1 MASKSIV
8 DYLKSQGKDSSFSYR
23 SQLAKQ
29 YGITNYKGT
38 AEQNTKLLNYI
49 QSANKNNTKPIYTKP
64 VKVAPITNTK
74 PVKVAPITN
83 IATKPVQQKI
93 DQKTLQELSIRAL
106 NGDINAQNKLKQMGV
121 KQLTGQALWK
131 GYDPSNLQTWTKAW
145 KQYLQDNPYS
155 EYTKNQEM
163 QRFKLYTEKLKR
175 GEPISPEYLE
185 WYRNTAKKWNLQYQ
199 DYSNPLVQAMDSF
212 ETNTNNYL
220 DEMKKKYEEY
230 LNALNREREDL
241 LNMFRQREQQSLEA
255 QDVAL
260 NDALRQADDMS
271 FQRFIELQQ
280 QFADRG
286 IGDSGIAQDAYL
298 RSQMATNQAYQ
309 DAFARAAQNKAQI
322 QNEIAKQLADIQSSY
337 TDKIGSLNIDLTDKT
352 YKTKTELAERLSSIK
367 QAISEQDAKSA
378 AELLARQDERDKFLT
393 QQTGIVY
400 IDGKPLKD
408 SKGNPV
414 YTVDYQALL
423 EKQRH
428 NKAKEN
434 IDLTKA
440 KLNYSAD
447 LTKAQLNYSA
457 EIQKITANTKVA
469 LEKLK
474 VAQKELDLNVQKAKN
489 AMEVA
494 QAKLEIASKNAQT
507 NEMKARLSGLKAQ
520 LNALQK
526 QIKGKPT
533 KEQKKKLN
541 AIMNQI
547 SELVSGK

>member
-1 MASKSIV
+1 MAWKSIV

-49 QSANKNNTKPIYTKP
+49 QSANKNNTKPTYTNP
-64 VKVAPITNTK
+64 VKVAPITN
-74 PVKVAPITN
+74 V
-83 IATKPVQQKI
+83 ATKPVQQKV

-106 NGDINAQNKLKQMGV
+106 NGDINAQNKLKQLGA
-121 KQLTGQALWK
+121 KTLTGQSLWK
-131 GYDPSNLQTWTKAW
+131 DYDPSKLQPWTKAW

-163 QRFKLYTEKLKR
+163 QRFNLYTEKLKR
-175 GEPISPEYLE
+175 GEPINPEYLE
-185 WYRNTAKKWNLQYQ
+185 WYKNTAKKWNLQYQ
-199 DYSNPLVQAMDSF
+199 DYTNPLVQAMDSF
-212 ETNTNNYL
+212 ETNTNSYL
-220 DEMKKKYEEY
+220 DEMRKKYEEY
-230 LNALNREREDL
+230 LNALNKEREDL
-241 LNMFRQREQQSLEA
+241 INMFRQREQQSLEA

-260 NDALRQADDMS
+260 NDALRQADDIS

-280 QFADRG
+280 QMADRG

-298 RSQMATNQAYQ
+298 RSQIATNQAYQ

-378 AELLARQDERDKFLT
+378 AELLARQDDRDKFLT

-414 YTVDYQALL
+414 YTIDYKKLL

-428 NKAKEN
+428 NKATEN

-440 KLNYSAD
+440 KLNYSA
-447 LTKAQLNYSA
+447 
-457 EIQKITANTKVA
+457 EIQKITANTQVA
-469 LEKLK
+469 LEKLRL
-474 VAQKELDLNVQKAKN
+474 AQRELDLNVQKAKT
-489 AMEVA
+489 AMEEA

-507 NEMKARLSGLKAQ
+507 NEIKVRLDGLKAQ
-520 LNALQK
+520 LSALQK

-533 KEQKKKLN
+533 KKQKKKLN
-541 AIMNQI
+541 EIMNQI
-547 SELVSGK
+547 SELISGK

>member
-1 MASKSIV
+1 MARKSIV

-49 QSANKNNTKPIYTKP
+49 QSANKNNTKPTYTNP
-64 VKVAPITNTK
+64 VKVTPITN
-74 PVKVAPITN
+74 V
-83 IATKPVQQKI
+83 ATKPVQQKV

-106 NGDINAQNKLKQMGV
+106 NGDINAQNKLKQMGA
-121 KQLTGQALWK
+121 KQLTGQTLWK
-131 GYDPSNLQTWTKAW
+131 GYDPSNLQPWTKAW

-163 QRFKLYTEKLKR
+163 QRFKLYTERLKR
-175 GEPISPEYLE
+175 GEPMNPEHLE

-199 DYSNPLVQAMDSF
+199 DYSNPLVQAMGSF
-212 ETNTNNYL
+212 ETDTNSYL
-220 DEMKKKYEEY
+220 NEMRKNYEEY
-230 LNALNREREDL
+230 LNALNKEREDL
-241 LNMFRQREQQSLEA
+241 LNMFRQREQQALEA

-280 QFADRG
+280 QMADRG

-309 DAFARAAQNKAQI
+309 DAFAKSAQNKAQI
-322 QNEIAKQLADIQSSY
+322 QNEIAKQLADIKSSY
-337 TDKIGSLNIDLTDKT
+337 TDKIGSLNIDFTDKT

-378 AELLARQDERDKFLT
+378 AELLSRQDERDKFLT

-400 IDGKPLKD
+400 IDGKQLKD

-414 YTVDYQALL
+414 YTVDYQKLL
-423 EKQRH
+423 ENQRH

-474 VAQKELDLNVQKAKN
+474 LAQRELDLNVQKAKN
-489 AMEVA
+489 AMEEA

-541 AIMNQI
+541 SIMNQI
-547 SELVSGK
+547 SELTSGK

>member
-1 MASKSIV
+1 MAWKSIV

-49 QSANKNNTKPIYTKP
+49 QSANKNNTKPTYTNP
-64 VKVAPITNTK
+64 VKVAPITNVATK
-74 PVKVAPITN
+74 PITN
-83 IATKPVQQKI
+83 VATKPVQQKV

-106 NGDINAQNKLKQMGV
+106 NGDINAQNKLKQLGA
-121 KQLTGQALWK
+121 KTLTGQSLWK
-131 GYDPSNLQTWTKAW
+131 DYDPSKLQPWTKAW

-163 QRFKLYTEKLKR
+163 QRFHLYTEKLKR
-175 GEPISPEYLE
+175 GEPINPEYLE
-185 WYRNTAKKWNLQYQ
+185 WYKNTAKKWNLQYQ
-199 DYSNPLVQAMDSF
+199 DYTNPLVQAMDLF
-212 ETNTNNYL
+212 ETNTNSYL
-220 DEMKKKYEEY
+220 DEMRKKYEEY
-230 LNALNREREDL
+230 LNALNKEREDL
-241 LNMFRQREQQSLEA
+241 INMFRQREQQSLEA

-280 QFADRG
+280 QMADRG

-298 RSQMATNQAYQ
+298 RSQIATNQAYQ
-309 DAFARAAQNKAQI
+309 DAFARAVQNKAQI

-414 YTVDYQALL
+414 YTIDYKKLL

-428 NKAKEN
+428 NKATEN

-440 KLNYSAD
+440 K
-447 LTKAQLNYSA
+447 LNYSA

-469 LEKLK
+469 LEKLRL
-474 VAQKELDLNVQKAKN
+474 AQRELDLNVQKAKT
-489 AMEVA
+489 AMEEA

-507 NEMKARLSGLKAQ
+507 NEIKVRLDGLKAQ
-520 LNALQK
+520 LSALQK

-533 KEQKKKLN
+533 KKQKKKLN
-541 AIMNQI
+541 EIMNQI
-547 SELVSGK
+547 SELISGK

>member
-49 QSANKNNTKPIYTKP
+49 QSANKNNPKPTYTNP
-64 VKVAPITNTK
+64 VKVAPITNVATK
-74 PVKVAPITN
+74 PITN
-83 IATKPVQQKI
+83 VATKPVQQKV

-106 NGDINAQNKLKQMGV
+106 NGDINAQNKLKQMGA
-121 KQLTGQALWK
+121 KQLTGQTLWK
-131 GYDPSNLQTWTKAW
+131 DYDPNKLQAWTKAW

-163 QRFKLYTEKLKR
+163 QRFNLYTERLKR
-175 GEPISPEYLE
+175 GEPISPEHLE

-212 ETNTNNYL
+212 ETNTNSYL
-220 DEMKKKYEEY
+220 DEMRKKYEEY
-230 LNALNREREDL
+230 LNALNKEREDL

-352 YKTKTELAERLSSIK
+352 YRTKTELAERLSSIK

-440 KLNYSAD
+440 KLNYSSD

-474 VAQKELDLNVQKAKN
+474 LAQKELDLNVQKAKN
-489 AMEVA
+489 AMETA

-547 SELVSGK
+547 SELISGK

>member
-23 SQLAKQ
+23 SQLAKK
-29 YGITNYKGT
+29 YGINDYKGT
-38 AEQNTKLLNYI
+38 AEQNIKLLNYI
-49 QSANKNNTKPIYTKP
+49 QSASKQNTKPIYTNP
-64 VKVAPITNTK
+64 VKVAPI
-74 PVKVAPITN
+74 KVAPITN
-83 IATKPVQQKI
+83 VATKPVQQKV

-106 NGDINAQNKLKQMGV
+106 NGDINAQNKLKQLGA
-121 KQLTGQALWK
+121 KQLTGQSLWK
-131 GYDPSNLQTWTKAW
+131 NYDPSNLQPWTKAW

-163 QRFKLYTEKLKR
+163 QRFKLYTERLKN
-175 GEPISPEYLE
+175 GEPMNPEYLD
-185 WYRNTAKKWNLQYQ
+185 WYKNTAKKWNLQYQ
-199 DYSNPLVQAMDSF
+199 DYTNPLVQTMDEF
-212 ETNTNNYL
+212 NTNTNSYL
-220 DEMKKKYEEY
+220 DEMKKKYDEY
-230 LNALNREREDL
+230 LNALNKEREDL

-280 QFADRG
+280 QMADRG

-309 DAFARAAQNKAQI
+309 DAFAKTAQSKAQI

-352 YKTKTELAERLSSIK
+352 YQTKTDLAERLSSIK

-393 QQTGIVY
+393 QQTGVVY

-414 YTVDYQALL
+414 YTIDYKKLL
-423 EKQRH
+423 EQQRH
-428 NKAKEN
+428 NKATEN

-440 KLNYSAD
+440 N
-447 LTKAQLNYSA
+447 LNYSA
-457 EIQKITANTKVA
+457 EIQKITANTKLA

-474 VAQKELDLNVQKAKN
+474 LAQKELELNAQKAKN
-489 AMEVA
+489 AMEEA

-520 LNALQK
+520 LSALQK

-533 KEQKKKLN
+533 KAQKKKLN
-541 AIMNQI
+541 EIMNQI